1 MILKSLHSQNKFITS
16 KVMNFG
22 NFFHSFHIKSFSLH
36 VVNRMEPLEDEE
48 VLISPEDV
56 DLPDVLEAVEIP
68 VDITWKIPGKKKSRA
83 PQYRPKL
90 VVSPILTDYQQ
101 NEDDENEG
109 FVDYPDTP
117 EEEREL
123 EESEEELFSPLPDE
137 DPGEDSTL
145 PGKFFKEEERYEFVK
160 EDIKYTDV
168 SEETRREILKT
179 LKKKK
184 YRGIPERLFKV
195 VGIPQNQYNVPE
207 KVYRLVKTKLRVRPV
222 NIIFGYEGVVKGLQ
236 PKDIEELREKVA
248 KAESKARAE
257 GRDPVKAR
265 VEVLPGFGRPWPFP
279 PPEKPIEKVGAIP
292 ERRPYKVVTPPAVKK
307 TKIPLPPENYT
318 GNIRWGDRV
327 EFQIETPLETTKA
340 KKVGNVYEVQAQG
353 RYYYLKKGSFT
364 RKKGKIRFIGITPIR
379 GIVSGFQKQGF
390 QIRGDNNKTY
400 VVGYS
405 HPLQKVK
412 HTYQETPMSFYDFYA
427 LPVTQELRKTVVNY
441 IFDLVSQ
448 LIPDLTRI
456 KREEKSPIPE
466 PPIKSWEEYYNE
478 QFQAWNYARLYPT
491 LIENITLKKCWN
503 EAKNKVKFL
512 SDPTL
517 LLQGLTQRYGTD
529 FFNPKGKLGGTVG
542 SYMIKKLSDAKNPTI
557 LDVVILTQLRRSD
570 PDSLEGTKL
579 AEELNIAVQ
588 NYLRKYPPSEKKLY
602 EACVRKTVYQ
612 QFLKYEKSKKNLQ
625 EDKKLFDI
633 ENLKKLKQ
641 LYEKYTSEREV
652 ETKEES
658 IEKPSQEAEEYMKRV
673 GKLNLTQKGVKV
685 HQQITDFEV
694 IIFAL
699 SDGGRTIFEYLR
711 RALIPTIFLN
721 KYGNIGK
728 YCKFFQAK
736 ISTGAFELRALN
748 DANLAHYFPELVMKY
763 ISRKR
768 PADLNKD
775 LAEFT
780 DKIIAKLQEKGDIES
795 LTNFVKRNIRHYFS
809 ENEELATALSEEIFG
824 KSEAS
829 EIKEI
834 IDSFFSEGVRSKL
847 LGDRVNLS
855 DKELAEATDQIASQ
869 LLYEMN
875 QTLEAFVYA
884 KRSEYGKVSIP
895 KFHLKEF
902 YWKGYTSKPQDICK
916 KDTGTGYIKTKRL
929 GPRKYREEPISNEQ
943 LVICYDPEVGFSC
956 GTIRKIIENIV
967 TGTGNPSTK
976 KPYPEEFVA
985 KMRERY
991 PQVFKEE
998 EELEE
1003 KVEKEMEEERL
1014 AIEKELSELE
1024 EWPKDIQRQY
1034 ELLFGERFEEPK
1046 EEEISEEEEE
1056 EIPDEEEM
1064 SAKEIKTYK
1073 GPMLVFFTASWG
1085 EEGPDDEVW
1094 DEFKETYPE
1103 IRFVRVDID
1112 EEQELA
1118 DIYGVQSI
1126 PLFILFNKG
1135 KQVERFKKWKEEK
1148 VEKLLAEI

>member
-1 MILKSLHSQNKFITS
+1 
-16 KVMNFG
+16 MN
-22 NFFHSFHIKSFSLH
+22 
-36 VVNRMEPLEDEE
+36 
-48 VLISPEDV
+48 
-56 DLPDVLEAVEIP
+56 
-68 VDITWKIPGKKKSRA
+68 
-83 PQYRPKL
+83 
-90 VVSPILTDYQQ
+90 
-101 NEDDENEG
+101 
-109 FVDYPDTP
+109 
-117 EEEREL
+117 
-123 EESEEELFSPLPDE
+123 
-137 DPGEDSTL
+137 
-145 PGKFFKEEERYEFVK
+145 
-160 EDIKYTDV
+160 
-168 SEETRREILKT
+168 
-179 LKKKK
+179 
-184 YRGIPERLFKV
+184 
-195 VGIPQNQYNVPE
+195 
-207 KVYRLVKTKLRVRPV
+207 
-222 NIIFGYEGVVKGLQ
+222 
-236 PKDIEELREKVA
+236 
-248 KAESKARAE
+248 
-257 GRDPVKAR
+257 
-265 VEVLPGFGRPWPFP
+265 
-279 PPEKPIEKVGAIP
+279 
-292 ERRPYKVVTPPAVKK
+292 
-307 TKIPLPPENYT
+307 
-318 GNIRWGDRV
+318 
-327 EFQIETPLETTKA
+327 
-340 KKVGNVYEVQAQG
+340 
-353 RYYYLKKGSFT
+353 
-364 RKKGKIRFIGITPIR
+364 
-379 GIVSGFQKQGF
+379 
-390 QIRGDNNKTY
+390 
-400 VVGYS
+400 
-405 HPLQKVK
+405 
-412 HTYQETPMSFYDFYA
+412 FYDFYA
-427 LPVTQELRKTVVNY
+427 LPVTRELRKTVVNY

-456 KREEKSPIPE
+456 KKEEKSPIPE
-466 PPIKSWEEYYNE
+466 PPIKTWDTYYNE
-478 QFQAWNYARLYPT
+478 QFQAWNYARLYPI
-491 LIENITLKKCWN
+491 LIKRITLSKCWK
-503 EAKNKVKFL
+503 EAKNKVQFL

-517 LLQGLTQRYGTD
+517 LLRGLTKRYGLD
-529 FFNPKGKLGGTVG
+529 FFNPKSKLGTAG
-542 SYMIKKLSDAKNPTI
+542 SHMIKRLSDAKNPTI
-557 LDVVILTQLRRSD
+557 LDVVILRQLRRSD

-588 NYLRKYPPSEKKLY
+588 NYLQKYPPSEKKLY
-602 EACVRKTVYQ
+602 EECVRKTVYQ
-612 QFLKYEKSKKNLQ
+612 QFLKYEKSKKSLS

-641 LYEKYTSEREV
+641 LYGKYTSERKV
-652 ETKEES
+652 KTKTKGKS
-658 IEKPSQEAEEYMKRV
+658 IEKLSKEAEEYMKRV
-673 GKLNLTQKGVKV
+673 GKLNLTQKGFKV

-694 IIFAL
+694 VIFAL
-699 SDGGRTIFEYLR
+699 SDEGRTIFEYLR

-775 LAEFT
+775 LVEFT
-780 DKIIAKLQEKGDIES
+780 DKVVEELQEKGDIES
-795 LTNFVKRNIRHYFS
+795 LTNFIKKNIRHYFP
-809 ENEELATALSEEIFG
+809 EVEDEELATAISTEIFG

-829 EIKEI
+829 KV
-834 IDSFFSEGVRSKL
+834 IDSFFSEGMRSKL
-847 LGDRVNLS
+847 LGDREKLS

-884 KRSEYGKVSIP
+884 KRSMYGNVTIP

-916 KDTGTGYIKTKRL
+916 KDTGTGYVKTKRL

-967 TGTGNPSTK
+967 TGIGNPSTQ
-976 KPYPEEFVA
+976 KPYPEVFVA

-991 PQVFKEE
+991 PHVFKEE

-1034 ELLFGERFEEPK
+1034 ELLFGERFEEPEK
-1046 EEEISEEEEE
+1046 EKLEEEEEEVSEEEEE
-1056 EIPDEEEM
+1056 M
-1064 SAKEIKTYK
+1064 SAEEIKAYK

-1085 EEGPDDEVW
+1085 EEGPDEEVW

-1118 DIYGVQSI
+1118 EMYAVQSI

-1135 KQVERFKKWKEEK
+1135 KQVERFKKWKEKK
-1148 VEKLLAEI
+1148 VENLLAEI